1 MLALGGGMLMWW
13 LDRHVPL
20 LQWLEPP
27 WNRIGWLFVSTGV
40 LIDAVSVVAFIR
52 AKTTVNPIRVDRT
65 SRLVVSGLFRVTRNP
80 MYLGLIA
87 VLVGWALLLGSLG
100 PWLIVVAFERLIVTF
115 QIPAEEA
122 ALFARFGDDY
132 LRYTREVN
140 RWLGRARPQG

>member
-1 MLALGGGMLMWW
+1 MLMWW

-65 SRLVVSGLFRVTRNP
+65 SRLVVIGLFRVTRNP